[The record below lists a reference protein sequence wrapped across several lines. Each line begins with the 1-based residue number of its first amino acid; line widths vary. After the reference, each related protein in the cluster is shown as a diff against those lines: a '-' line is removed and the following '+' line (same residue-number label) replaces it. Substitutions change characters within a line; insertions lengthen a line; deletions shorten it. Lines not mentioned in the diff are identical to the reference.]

1 MEFEIIPVPDAI
13 IVPLTIA
20 LVATVIFLLKDVN
33 KGKGPGTQIWNIVQG
48 SFGVLL
54 TLWLVLNVLLNLT
67 GASWGRLLNNHY
79 MVAFLETIGINPSE
93 LPEWLNVVV
102 AVGLFYL
109 AIKFAAGSGAT
120 VWAKVWNILKYY
132 GVFLLLMGFGTGLL
146 FSLVDKTSESFL
158 SSRYVQSL
166 LREFGLIP

>member
-1 MEFEIIPVPDAI
+1 MEFQAIPVPDEI

-48 SFGVLL
+48 SFGVLI
-54 TLWLVLNVLLNLT
+54 TLWLILNVLLNIT
-67 GASWGRLLNNHY
+67 GASWGNFLNNHY
-79 MVAFLETIGINPSE
+79 MVAFLDSIGINPSE
-93 LPEWLNVVV
+93 FPEWINVVV

-109 AIKFAAGSGAT
+109 AIKFAAGSGVT
-120 VWAKVWNILKYY
+120 VWGKVGNILKYY
-132 GVFLLLMGFGTGLL
+132 GAFLLLMGIGTGLL
-146 FSLVDKTSESFL
+146 FLAVDKTSESFL
-158 SSRYVQSL
+158 SNRYVQSL